1 MAPSQAMRLTGSRF
15 QDASAPSPDAA
26 FHEVYRLTREAN
38 LGVTTAVRALVREL
52 ERLNRALSANRIHE
66 DAVARGLFI
75 DATPSLRGVHADL
88 SELARAHPELRSP
101 MDRVFIATLRDEWQ
115 RQPTHV
121 TKTFEAFIRGIT
133 YFADQQPDPTAAVR
147 HPLYHRLFACGDGSQ
162 AFRTTYLRCRDVM
175 GEHERD
181 DVNARI
187 RRCYIERLIYD
198 RIYVQQG
205 MRVPVTSPGDVPR
218 SQDAGHTRHLREST
232 EVDFQTCFPGIR
244 LRVDVQFGVRDMPV
258 ACRIT
263 RLRTDGATPVATSTE
278 VFRRTVVA
286 DDENGPWGAHLTYA
300 PVVDCVRVT
309 HGGRTYGKA
318 QSFEREQPWKEA
330 VRMPATEAALD
341 WGAWAS
347 MDDNAY
353 PYGAASAQ
361 DTYAPH
367 RSRTAGHR
375 AASAPR
381 FIAEPAE

>member
-1 MAPSQAMRLTGSRF
+1 MSGEPVSAHTMAQSQAMRQTAHRVQPAS
-15 QDASAPSPDAA
+15 QVQSAPLPTPDAA

-52 ERLNRALSANRIHE
+52 ERLNRALSASRIHE

-75 DATPSLRGVHADL
+75 DATPTLRGVHADL
-88 SELARAHPELRSP
+88 SELARKHPELRSP

-115 RQPTHV
+115 RRPTHV

-147 HPLYHRLFACGDGSQ
+147 HPLYHRLFACGDGSR
-162 AFRTTYLRCRDVM
+162 AFRATYLRCRDVM
-175 GEHERD
+175 GERERD

-198 RIYVQQG
+198 RIHVQQG
-205 MRVPVTSPGDVPR
+205 MRIPETSPGDVPR

-232 EVDFQTCFPGIR
+232 EVDFQTCFPGIQ

-263 RLRTDGATPVATSTE
+263 RLRVSDGGGATPVPTSTE
-278 VFRRTVVA
+278 VFRRTVVS
-286 DDENGPWGAHLTYA
+286 DDDDAGPWGAAHLTYA
-300 PVVDCVRVT
+300 PMVDCLRVT
-309 HGGRTYGKA
+309 HGGRTFGKA

-330 VRMPATEAALD
+330 VRLPATEAALE
-341 WGAWAS
+341 WGA
-347 MDDNAY
+347 
-353 PYGAASAQ
+353 
-361 DTYAPH
+361 
-367 RSRTAGHR
+367 
-375 AASAPR
+375 
-381 FIAEPAE
+381 

>member
-1 MAPSQAMRLTGSRF
+1 MMASQA
-15 QDASAPSPDAA
+15 ASAPLPTPDAA
-26 FHEVYRLTREAN
+26 FHEVYRLTREAT

-52 ERLNRALSANRIHE
+52 DRLNHTLVVSRVHE

-75 DATPSLRGVHADL
+75 DATPTLRGVHADL

-101 MDRVFIATLRDEWQ
+101 MDRVFIAALRDEWQ
-115 RQPTHV
+115 RRPTHV

-133 YFADQQPDPTAAVR
+133 YFADQEPELTAVVR
-147 HPLYHRLFACGDGSQ
+147 R
-162 AFRTTYLRCRDVM
+162 
-175 GEHERD
+175 
-181 DVNARI
+181 
-187 RRCYIERLIYD
+187 YIERLIYD
-198 RIYVQQG
+198 RIYVPQG
-205 MRVPVTSPGDVPR
+205 MTSPGDLPR
-218 SQDAGHTRHLREST
+218 REST
-232 EVDFQTCFPGIR
+232 EVDFHTCFPGIQ
-244 LRVDVQFGVRDMPV
+244 LRVDVQFGVRDMPI

-263 RLRTDGATPVATSTE
+263 RLRMTNGGGAKEVPVATSTE
-278 VFRRTVVA
+278 VFRRTVVS
-286 DDENGPWGAHLTYA
+286 GWWGAHLTYA

-318 QSFEREQPWKEA
+318 QSFEREQPWREA

-367 RSRTAGHR
+367 RSRTAGQQG
-375 AASAPR
+375 S
-381 FIAEPAE
+381 